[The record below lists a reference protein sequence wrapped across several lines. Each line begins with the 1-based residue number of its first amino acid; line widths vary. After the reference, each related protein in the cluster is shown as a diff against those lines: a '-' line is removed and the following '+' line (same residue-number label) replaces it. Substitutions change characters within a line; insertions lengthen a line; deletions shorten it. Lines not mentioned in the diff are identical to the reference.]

1 METAPIITAT
11 FSAPDGMRLDEL
23 SNVTHH
29 LEIFFE
35 VFSGVAGTLRLGLM
49 VMITDAA
56 DGWEPERASKRS
68 CSNSSCDCRC
78 AYPLGDRACRVC
90 SGLHR
95 HMRRGSIFGMSL
107 RKALHQACR

>member
-11 FSAPDGMRLDEL
+11 LSAPDGMRLDLL

-29 LEIFFE
+29 LEIFVE

-56 DGWEPERASKRS
+56 DGRTPERASKRS
-68 CSNSSCDCRC
+68 CSNSRCDCRC
-78 AYPLGDRACRVC
+78 AYALGDRACRGC

-95 HMRRGSIFGMSL
+95 HMRRG
-107 RKALHQACR
+107 CRYSA